1 MARVNSENF
10 SGTFGDINN
19 YNSVVLRR
27 KYSVKELRSEYRKL
41 RKEAKARIKAIQK
54 AGYGD
59 SQVLENKEYLD
70 ENPSRLNK
78 RELSSY
84 LSYTASFLNSD
95 LSTVEGQERQRQG
108 VIETLHDMGYTAI
121 NAENFD
127 EFGKF
132 MKRMHTYIKNKVIQ
146 SDAVVDLY
154 NIAKEKNIS
163 VRNIERNYEWYMENI
178 EDVENLE
185 LNPDRKRKYTAT
197 ELKKILARNMIRG

>member
-1 MARVNSENF
+1 MARANTENF

-27 KYSVKELRSEYRKL
+27 KYTVKELRSEYRKL
-41 RKEAKARIKAIQK
+41 RKEAKARIKAIEK

-59 SQVLENKEYLD
+59 SQVLENKEFLE

-108 VIETLHDMGYTAI
+108 VIETFHDMGYTAI
-121 NAENFD
+121 DAKNFD

-132 MKRMHTYIKNKVIQ
+132 MKRMHTYIKNKVIS
-146 SDAVVDLY
+146 SDVVVDLY
-154 NIAKEKNIS
+154 NTAKEQNIS
-163 VRNIERNYEWYMENI
+163 VRNIERNYEWYAENL
-178 EDVENLE
+178 EDIKELE

-197 ELKKILARNMIRG
+197 ELKKILSRDMTRG